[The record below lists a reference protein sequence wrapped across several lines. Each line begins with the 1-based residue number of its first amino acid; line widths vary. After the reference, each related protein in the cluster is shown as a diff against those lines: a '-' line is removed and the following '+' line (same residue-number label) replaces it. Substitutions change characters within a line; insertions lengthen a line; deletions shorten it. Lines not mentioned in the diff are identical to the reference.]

1 MLFLSSQGTWQ
12 FMSAMLLMSLK
23 PPVHTLAYNLESFLH
38 VLSWVALR
46 FTSHDLDSKALTDLL
61 TTMFDHSYQ
70 GEDGSAR
77 GGLSKKNYL
86 LGGEVPKIGFRQ
98 PILQK
103 LLEDLT
109 TTLAVRYEGRP
120 PDGRRAE
127 QDDEQRQLNILLT
140 NRYKRRLAAIQS
152 SDWML
157 DMFTK
162 AVANRNIW
170 SQHDK
175 SVENRLSYKASR
187 GRKRKS
193 DNFGSLP
200 RQRQRFS
207 SPPILES
214 SDEECSGEG
223 WIQISATS
231 GLFHTP

>member
-1 MLFLSSQGTWQ
+1 
-12 FMSAMLLMSLK
+12 MSANLLMSSK
-23 PPVHTLAYNLESFLH
+23 PPVHTLADDLESFLH

-61 TTMFDHSYQ
+61 TTMFDHSYL

-77 GGLSKKNYL
+77 GGLSKKMSL
-86 LGGEVPKIGFRQ
+86 VSGEIPKIGFRQ

-120 PDGRRAE
+120 PDDGRAE
-127 QDDEQRQLNILLT
+127 QDDDNPEQRQFNILLK
-140 NRYKRRLAAIQS
+140 NRYQRRLAVRIGCCICLPS
-152 SDWML
+152 
-157 DMFTK
+157 
-162 AVANRNIW
+162 VANRNMW
-170 SQHDK
+170 PQHDK

-200 RQRQRFS
+200 RQRQRFL

-214 SDEECSGEG
+214 SDEECSGDG
-223 WIQISATS
+223 WIQISAKFYAHV
-231 GLFHTP
+231 LQIPFHQKE